1 MAINSEQVKNLI
13 AKIDDLPTLPNVIT
27 KIMEI
32 LENPKSTARDI
43 DNVIRTDQTLTAKTL
58 KMVNSAYYGF
68 PRRITTV
75 TDAVVILGKP

>member
-43 DNVIRTDQTLTAKTL
+43 DNVILFA
-58 KMVNSAYYGF
+58 
-68 PRRITTV
+68 
-75 TDAVVILGKP
+75 